1 MSDTCQA
8 HDALRLRVPEPQPAS
23 LFHPEPPM
31 PQDKDP
37 RAHTA
42 LSQRGRSA
50 GSGPGI
56 AVNPP
61 VVRLSTVLFDS
72 LESLRQAE
80 IRTTGPERSLT
91 YGANG
96 NPTAFALQDLIS
108 ELEGAHGTCLYPTG
122 LAAVAQMFQSFLRPG
137 DHVLITESVYGPVRR
152 LAKTMLTAFDI
163 QFDFYAAD
171 GSNVESL
178 IKANTRMIYA
188 EVPGSLTF
196 DMCDLPALSQLCKAR
211 NLLLA
216 VDNSWGS
223 GVLYKPLALGAD
235 ISLMAL
241 TKYVAGHSDVMMGS
255 VSTTEAHWHTLK
267 TMNTA
272 VGNTVSPDDAY
283 LVLRG
288 ARSLAARM
296 AMHERHALQIA
307 QWLQAQ
313 PQVARVLYPALPDDP
328 GHAIWKRDFHGCN
341 GLLSFEFNTADR
353 QVLDRF
359 TGALKL
365 FGIGYS
371 WGGFESLI
379 TEVEQHGPER
389 GAGPML
395 RLQVGLESPED
406 LIADLRNGFAAE

>member
-1 MSDTCQA
+1 
-8 HDALRLRVPEPQPAS
+8 
-23 LFHPEPPM
+23 M
-31 PQDKDP
+31 PHDKDP

-50 GSGPGI
+50 GSGPGLS
-56 AVNPP
+56 VNPP
-61 VVRLSTVLFDS
+61 VVRISTVLFDS
-72 LESLRQAE
+72 LASLREAE
-80 IRTTGPERSLT
+80 VRTAGPERSLT

-96 NPTAFALQDLIS
+96 NPTAFALQDLIN
-108 ELEGAHGTCLYPTG
+108 ELENAHGTCLYPTG

-137 DHVLITESVYGPVRR
+137 DHVLMTESVYGPVRR
-152 LAKTMLTAFDI
+152 LANTMLTAFNI
-163 QFDFYAAD
+163 EFDYYAAD
-171 GSNVESL
+171 GSDVESL
-178 IKANTRMIYA
+178 IKPNTRMIYA

-196 DMCDLPALSQLCKAR
+196 DMCDLPALSRLCKAR

-223 GVLYKPLALGAD
+223 GVLFKPLTLGAD

-255 VSTTEAHWHTLK
+255 VSVTQAHWKTLK

-296 AMHERHALQIA
+296 AMHERHALQVA
-307 QWLQAQ
+307 QWLLEQ
-313 PQVARVLYPALPDDP
+313 PQVARVLYPALPNDP

-341 GLLSFEFNTADR
+341 GLLSFEFKTADG

-359 TGALKL
+359 VSALTL

-379 TEVEQHGPER
+379 TEIEQHGPDR
-389 GAGPML
+389 GYGPML
-395 RLQVGLESPED
+395 RLQIGLESPDD
-406 LIADLRNGFAAE
+406 LIADLQRAFAAV

>member
-1 MSDTCQA
+1 
-8 HDALRLRVPEPQPAS
+8 
-23 LFHPEPPM
+23 M

-96 NPTAFALQDLIS
+96 NLTAFALQDLIS

-178 IKANTRMIYA
+178 LKANTRMIYA

-223 GVLYKPLALGAD
+223 GVLYKPLELGAD

>member
-1 MSDTCQA
+1 
-8 HDALRLRVPEPQPAS
+8 
-23 LFHPEPPM
+23 M
-31 PQDKDP
+31 PHDKDP

-50 GSGPGI
+50 GSGPGLS
-56 AVNPP
+56 VNPP
-61 VVRLSTVLFDS
+61 VVRISTVLFDS
-72 LESLRQAE
+72 LAALRDAE
-80 IRTTGPERSLT
+80 VLTAGPERSLT

-96 NPTAFALQDLIS
+96 NPTAFALQDLIT
-108 ELEGAHGTCLYPTG
+108 ELESAHGTCLYPTG

-137 DHVLITESVYGPVRR
+137 DHVLMTESVYGPVRR
-152 LAKTMLTAFDI
+152 LANTMLKAFDI
-163 QFDFYAAD
+163 QFDYYAAN
-171 GSNVESL
+171 GSNIESL
-178 IKANTRMIYA
+178 IKPNTRMIYA

-196 DMCDLPALSQLCKAR
+196 DMCDLPALSRLCKAK

-223 GVLYKPLALGAD
+223 GVLFKPLELGAD

-255 VSTTEAHWHTLK
+255 VSVTEAHWKTLK
-267 TMNTA
+267 AMNTA

-296 AMHERHALQIA
+296 AMHERHALQVA
-307 QWLQAQ
+307 QWLQEQ
-313 PQVARVLYPALPDDP
+313 PQVARVLYPALESDP

-341 GLLSFEFNTADR
+341 GLLSFEFKSTDR

-359 TGALKL
+359 VGALKL

-379 TEVEQHGPER
+379 TEIEQHGPDR
-389 GAGPML
+389 GDGPML
-395 RLQVGLESPED
+395 RLQIGLESPDD
-406 LIADLRNGFAAE
+406 LIADLRSGFAAV

>member
-1 MSDTCQA
+1 
-8 HDALRLRVPEPQPAS
+8 
-23 LFHPEPPM
+23 M

-42 LSQRGRSA
+42 LSQHGRSA
-50 GSGPGI
+50 ASGAGLS
-56 AVNPP
+56 VNPP

-72 LESLRQAE
+72 LASLREAE
-80 IRTTGPERSLT
+80 VLTAGPERSLT

-96 NPTAFALQDLIS
+96 NPTAFALQDLVS

-122 LAAVAQMFQSFLRPG
+122 LAAVAQMFQAFLRPG

-152 LAKTMLTAFDI
+152 LVRTMLTAFDI

-171 GSNVESL
+171 GSDVESM
-178 IKANTRMIYA
+178 IKTNTRMIYA

-196 DMCDLPALSQLCKAR
+196 DLCDLPALSRLCKA
-211 NLLLA
+211 NDLLLA

-223 GVLYKPLALGAD
+223 GILYKPLELGAD

-255 VSTTEAHWHTLK
+255 VSTTEVHWKALK

-296 AMHERHALQIA
+296 AMHERHAMQVA
-307 QWLQAQ
+307 QWLQEQ
-313 PQVARVLYPALPDDP
+313 PQVARVLYPALPTDP
-328 GHAIWKRDFHGCN
+328 GHTIWKRDFHGCN
-341 GLLSFEFNTADR
+341 GLLSFEFTTTDR
-353 QVLDRF
+353 HVLDRF
-359 TGALKL
+359 VDALTL

-371 WGGFESLI
+371 WGGFESLV
-379 TEVEQHGPER
+379 TEVEHHGPSK
-389 GAGPML
+389 GYGPML
-395 RLQVGLESPED
+395 RLQIGLESPDD
-406 LIADLRNGFAAE
+406 LIADLQAGFTAG

>member
-1 MSDTCQA
+1 
-8 HDALRLRVPEPQPAS
+8 
-23 LFHPEPPM
+23 M
-31 PQDKDP
+31 PHSKDP

-50 GSGPGI
+50 SSGPGR

-72 LESLRQAE
+72 LESLREAE
-80 IRTTGPERSLT
+80 VRTAGPERSLT

-122 LAAVAQMFQSFLRPG
+122 LAAVAQMFQAFLRPG

-152 LAKTMLTAFDI
+152 LANTMLTAFDI

-171 GSNVESL
+171 GSNVASM

-196 DMCDLPALSQLCKAR
+196 DMCDLPALSQLCRSK

-223 GVLYKPLALGAD
+223 GVLFKPLELGAD

-255 VSTTEAHWHTLK
+255 VSTTEAHWKTLK
-267 TMNTA
+267 AMSTA

-307 QWLQAQ
+307 QWLQLQ
-313 PQVARVLYPALPDDP
+313 PQVARVLYPSLADDP

-341 GLLSFEFNTADR
+341 GLLSFEFKSADR
-353 QVLDRF
+353 QVTDRF
-359 TGALKL
+359 VNALKL

-379 TEVEQHGPER
+379 TEVEQHGPDC

-406 LIADLRNGFAAE
+406 LIADLQNGFAAG

>member
-1 MSDTCQA
+1 
-8 HDALRLRVPEPQPAS
+8 
-23 LFHPEPPM
+23 M

-406 LIADLRNGFAAE
+406 LIADLRNGFAAECPRQPL

>member
-1 MSDTCQA
+1 
-8 HDALRLRVPEPQPAS
+8 
-23 LFHPEPPM
+23 M
-31 PQDKDP
+31 PHDKDP

-50 GSGPGI
+50 GSGPGLS
-56 AVNPP
+56 VNPP
-61 VVRLSTVLFDS
+61 VVRISTVLFDS
-72 LESLRQAE
+72 LAALREAE
-80 IRTTGPERSLT
+80 VRTAGPERSLT

-96 NPTAFALQDLIS
+96 NPTAFALQDLIT
-108 ELEGAHGTCLYPTG
+108 ELESAHGTCLYPTG

-137 DHVLITESVYGPVRR
+137 DHVLMTESVYGPVRR
-152 LAKTMLTAFDI
+152 LANTMLKAFDI
-163 QFDFYAAD
+163 QFDYYAAN
-171 GSNVESL
+171 GSNIESL
-178 IKANTRMIYA
+178 IKPNTRMIYA

-196 DMCDLPALSQLCKAR
+196 DMCDLPALSRLCKAK

-223 GVLYKPLALGAD
+223 GVLFKPLELGAD

-255 VSTTEAHWHTLK
+255 VSVTEAHWKTLK
-267 TMNTA
+267 TMNIA

-296 AMHERHALQIA
+296 AMHERHALQVA
-307 QWLQAQ
+307 QWLLEQ
-313 PQVARVLYPALPDDP
+313 PQVARVLYPALESDP

-341 GLLSFEFNTADR
+341 GLLSFEFKTTDR

-359 TGALKL
+359 VGALKL

-379 TEVEQHGPER
+379 TEIEQHGPDR
-389 GAGPML
+389 GYGPML
-395 RLQVGLESPED
+395 RLQIGLESPDD
-406 LIADLRNGFAAE
+406 LIADLQCGFAAL

>member
-1 MSDTCQA
+1 
-8 HDALRLRVPEPQPAS
+8 
-23 LFHPEPPM
+23 M

-122 LAAVAQMFQSFLRPG
+122 LAAAAQMFQSFLRPG

-178 IKANTRMIYA
+178 LKANTRMIYA

>member
-1 MSDTCQA
+1 
-8 HDALRLRVPEPQPAS
+8 
-23 LFHPEPPM
+23 M
-31 PQDKDP
+31 PHHKDP

-50 GSGPGI
+50 GSGPGLS
-56 AVNPP
+56 VNPP
-61 VVRLSTVLFDS
+61 VVRISTVLFDS
-72 LESLRQAE
+72 LASLREAE
-80 IRTTGPERSLT
+80 VRTAGPERSLT

-96 NPTAFALQDLIS
+96 NPTAFALQDLIT
-108 ELEGAHGTCLYPTG
+108 ELESAHGTCLYPTG

-137 DHVLITESVYGPVRR
+137 DHVLMTESVYGPVRR
-152 LAKTMLTAFDI
+152 LANTMLKAFDI
-163 QFDFYAAD
+163 QFDYYAAN
-171 GSNVESL
+171 GSNIESL
-178 IKANTRMIYA
+178 IKPNTRMIYA

-196 DMCDLPALSQLCKAR
+196 DMCDLPAISRLCKAK

-223 GVLYKPLALGAD
+223 GVLFKPLELGAD

-255 VSTTEAHWHTLK
+255 VSVTEAHWKTLK

-288 ARSLAARM
+288 ARSLAPRM
-296 AMHERHALQIA
+296 AMHERPALQVA
-307 QWLQAQ
+307 QWLLEQ
-313 PQVARVLYPALPDDP
+313 PQVARVLYPALESDP

-341 GLLSFEFNTADR
+341 GLLSFEFKTTDR

-359 TGALKL
+359 VGALKL

-379 TEVEQHGPER
+379 TEIEQHGPDR
-389 GAGPML
+389 GDGPML
-395 RLQVGLESPED
+395 RLQIGLESPDD
-406 LIADLRNGFAAE
+406 LIADLRSGFAAV

>member
-1 MSDTCQA
+1 
-8 HDALRLRVPEPQPAS
+8 
-23 LFHPEPPM
+23 M
-31 PQDKDP
+31 PHDKDP

-50 GSGPGI
+50 GSGPGLS
-56 AVNPP
+56 VNPP
-61 VVRLSTVLFDS
+61 VVRISTVLFDS
-72 LESLRQAE
+72 LASLREAE
-80 IRTTGPERSLT
+80 VRTAGPERSLT

-96 NPTAFALQDLIS
+96 NPTAFALQDLIT
-108 ELEGAHGTCLYPTG
+108 ELESAHGTCLYPTG
-122 LAAVAQMFQSFLRPG
+122 LAAAAQMFQSFLRPG
-137 DHVLITESVYGPVRR
+137 DHVLMTESVYGPVRR
-152 LAKTMLTAFDI
+152 LANTMLKALDI
-163 QFDFYAAD
+163 QFDYYAAN
-171 GSNVESL
+171 GSNIESL
-178 IKANTRMIYA
+178 IKPNTRMIYA

-196 DMCDLPALSQLCKAR
+196 DMCDLPAISRLCKAK

-223 GVLYKPLALGAD
+223 GVLFKPLELGAD

-255 VSTTEAHWHTLK
+255 VSVTEAHWKTLK

-288 ARSLAARM
+288 ARSLAPRM
-296 AMHERHALQIA
+296 AMHERHALQVA
-307 QWLQAQ
+307 QWLLEQ
-313 PQVARVLYPALPDDP
+313 PQVARVLYPALESDP

-341 GLLSFEFNTADR
+341 GLLSFEFKTTDR

-359 TGALKL
+359 VGALKL

-379 TEVEQHGPER
+379 TEIEQHGPDR
-389 GAGPML
+389 GDGPML
-395 RLQVGLESPED
+395 RLQIGLESPDD
-406 LIADLRNGFAAE
+406 LIADLRSGFAAT

>member
-1 MSDTCQA
+1 
-8 HDALRLRVPEPQPAS
+8 
-23 LFHPEPPM
+23 M
-31 PQDKDP
+31 PHDKDP

-50 GSGPGI
+50 GSGPGLS
-56 AVNPP
+56 VNPP
-61 VVRLSTVLFDS
+61 VVRISTVLFDS
-72 LESLRQAE
+72 LASLREAE
-80 IRTTGPERSLT
+80 VRTAGPERSLT

-96 NPTAFALQDLIS
+96 NPTAFALQDLIT
-108 ELEGAHGTCLYPTG
+108 ELESAHGTCLYPTG
-122 LAAVAQMFQSFLRPG
+122 LAAAAQMFQSFLRPG
-137 DHVLITESVYGPVRR
+137 DHVLMTESVYGPVRR
-152 LAKTMLTAFDI
+152 LANTMLKALDI
-163 QFDFYAAD
+163 QFDYYAAN
-171 GSNVESL
+171 GSNIESL
-178 IKANTRMIYA
+178 IKPNTRMIYA

-196 DMCDLPALSQLCKAR
+196 DMCDLPAISRLCKAK

-223 GVLYKPLALGAD
+223 GVLFKPLELGAD

-255 VSTTEAHWHTLK
+255 VSVTEAHWKTLK

-288 ARSLAARM
+288 ARSLAPRM
-296 AMHERHALQIA
+296 AMHERHALQVA
-307 QWLQAQ
+307 QWLLEQ
-313 PQVARVLYPALPDDP
+313 PQVARVLYPALESDP

-341 GLLSFEFNTADR
+341 GLLSFEFKTTDR

-359 TGALKL
+359 VGALQL

-379 TEVEQHGPER
+379 TEIEQHGPDR
-389 GAGPML
+389 GDGPML
-395 RLQVGLESPED
+395 RLQIGLESPDD
-406 LIADLRNGFAAE
+406 LIADLRSGFAAT

>member
-1 MSDTCQA
+1 
-8 HDALRLRVPEPQPAS
+8 
-23 LFHPEPPM
+23 M
-31 PQDKDP
+31 PHDKDP

-50 GSGPGI
+50 GSGPGLS
-56 AVNPP
+56 VNPP
-61 VVRLSTVLFDS
+61 VVRISTVLFDS
-72 LESLRQAE
+72 LASLREAE
-80 IRTTGPERSLT
+80 VRTTGPERSLT

-137 DHVLITESVYGPVRR
+137 DHVLMTESVYGPVRR

-163 QFDFYAAD
+163 EFDYYAAN
-171 GSNVESL
+171 GSDIESL
-178 IKANTRMIYA
+178 IKPNTRMVYA

-196 DMCDLPALSQLCKAR
+196 DMCDLPALSRLCNAK

-223 GVLYKPLALGAD
+223 GVLFKPLELGAD

-255 VSTTEAHWHTLK
+255 VSVTEAHWKTLK

-296 AMHERHALQIA
+296 AMHERHALQVA
-307 QWLQAQ
+307 QWLLEQ
-313 PQVARVLYPALPDDP
+313 PQVARVLYPALENDP

-341 GLLSFEFNTADR
+341 GLLSFEFKTTDR

-359 TGALKL
+359 VGALKL

-371 WGGFESLI
+371 WGGFESLV
-379 TEVEQHGPER
+379 TEIEQHGPDR
-389 GAGPML
+389 GNGPML
-395 RLQVGLESPED
+395 RLQIGLESPDD
-406 LIADLRNGFAAE
+406 LIADLRSGFAAA

>member
-1 MSDTCQA
+1 
-8 HDALRLRVPEPQPAS
+8 
-23 LFHPEPPM
+23 M

>member
-1 MSDTCQA
+1 
-8 HDALRLRVPEPQPAS
+8 
-23 LFHPEPPM
+23 M
-31 PQDKDP
+31 PHDKDP

-50 GSGPGI
+50 GSGPGLS
-56 AVNPP
+56 VNPP
-61 VVRLSTVLFDS
+61 VVRISTVLFDS
-72 LESLRQAE
+72 LASLREAE
-80 IRTTGPERSLT
+80 VRTAGPERSLT

-96 NPTAFALQDLIS
+96 NPTAFALQDLIT
-108 ELEGAHGTCLYPTG
+108 ELESAHGTCLYPTG

-137 DHVLITESVYGPVRR
+137 DHVLMTESVYGPVRR
-152 LAKTMLTAFDI
+152 LANTMLKAFDI
-163 QFDFYAAD
+163 QFDYYAAN
-171 GSNVESL
+171 GSNIESL
-178 IKANTRMIYA
+178 IKPNTRMIYA

-196 DMCDLPALSQLCKAR
+196 DMCDLPAISRLCKAK
-211 NLLLA
+211 NLMLA

-223 GVLYKPLALGAD
+223 GVLFKPLELGAD

-255 VSTTEAHWHTLK
+255 VSVTEAHWKTLK

-296 AMHERHALQIA
+296 AMHERHALQVA
-307 QWLQAQ
+307 QWLLEQ
-313 PQVARVLYPALPDDP
+313 PQVARVLYPALESDP

-341 GLLSFEFNTADR
+341 GLLSFEFKTTDR

-359 TGALKL
+359 VGALKL

-379 TEVEQHGPER
+379 TEIEQHGPDR
-389 GAGPML
+389 GDGPML
-395 RLQVGLESPED
+395 RLQIGLESPDD
-406 LIADLRNGFAAE
+406 LITDLRSGFAAV

>member
-1 MSDTCQA
+1 
-8 HDALRLRVPEPQPAS
+8 
-23 LFHPEPPM
+23 M
-31 PQDKDP
+31 PHDKDP

-50 GSGPGI
+50 GSGPGLS
-56 AVNPP
+56 VNPP
-61 VVRLSTVLFDS
+61 VVRISTVLFDS
-72 LESLRQAE
+72 LAALREAE
-80 IRTTGPERSLT
+80 VRTAGPERSLT

-96 NPTAFALQDLIS
+96 NPTAFALQDLIT
-108 ELEGAHGTCLYPTG
+108 ELESAHGTCLYPTG

-137 DHVLITESVYGPVRR
+137 DHVLMTESVYGPVRR
-152 LAKTMLTAFDI
+152 LANTMLKAFDI
-163 QFDFYAAD
+163 QFDYYAAN
-171 GSNVESL
+171 GSNIESL
-178 IKANTRMIYA
+178 IKPNTRMIYA

-196 DMCDLPALSQLCKAR
+196 DMCDLPALSRLCKAK

-223 GVLYKPLALGAD
+223 GVLFKPLELGAD

-255 VSTTEAHWHTLK
+255 VSVTEAHWKTLK
-267 TMNTA
+267 TMNIA

-296 AMHERHALQIA
+296 AMHERHALQVA
-307 QWLQAQ
+307 QWLLEQ
-313 PQVARVLYPALPDDP
+313 PQVARVLYPALESDP

-341 GLLSFEFNTADR
+341 GLLSFEFKTTDR

-359 TGALKL
+359 VGALKQ

-379 TEVEQHGPER
+379 TEIEQHGPDR
-389 GAGPML
+389 GDGPML
-395 RLQVGLESPED
+395 RLQIGLESPDD
-406 LIADLRNGFAAE
+406 LIADLQCGFAAL

>member
-1 MSDTCQA
+1 
-8 HDALRLRVPEPQPAS
+8 
-23 LFHPEPPM
+23 M

-50 GSGPGI
+50 DSGPGI

>member
-1 MSDTCQA
+1 
-8 HDALRLRVPEPQPAS
+8 
-23 LFHPEPPM
+23 M
-31 PQDKDP
+31 PHDKDP

-50 GSGPGI
+50 GSGPGLS
-56 AVNPP
+56 VNPP
-61 VVRLSTVLFDS
+61 VVRISTVLFDS
-72 LESLRQAE
+72 LASLREAE
-80 IRTTGPERSLT
+80 VRTAGPERSLT

-96 NPTAFALQDLIS
+96 NPTAFALQDLIT
-108 ELEGAHGTCLYPTG
+108 ELESAHGTCLYPTG

-137 DHVLITESVYGPVRR
+137 DHVLMTESVYVPVRR
-152 LAKTMLTAFDI
+152 LANTMLKAFDI
-163 QFDFYAAD
+163 QFDYYAAN
-171 GSNVESL
+171 GSNIESL
-178 IKANTRMIYA
+178 IKPNTRMIYA

-196 DMCDLPALSQLCKAR
+196 DMCDLPAISRLCKAK

-223 GVLYKPLALGAD
+223 GVLFKPLELGAD

-255 VSTTEAHWHTLK
+255 VSVTEAHWKTLK

-296 AMHERHALQIA
+296 AMHERHALQVA
-307 QWLQAQ
+307 QWLLEQ
-313 PQVARVLYPALPDDP
+313 PQVARVLYPALESDP

-341 GLLSFEFNTADR
+341 GLLSFEFKTTDR

-359 TGALKL
+359 VGALKL

-379 TEVEQHGPER
+379 TEIEQHGPDH
-389 GAGPML
+389 GDGPML
-395 RLQVGLESPED
+395 RLQIGLESPDD
-406 LIADLRNGFAAE
+406 LIADLRSGFAAV

>member
-1 MSDTCQA
+1 
-8 HDALRLRVPEPQPAS
+8 
-23 LFHPEPPM
+23 M
-31 PQDKDP
+31 PHDKDP

-50 GSGPGI
+50 GSGPGLS
-56 AVNPP
+56 VNPP
-61 VVRLSTVLFDS
+61 VVRISTVLFDS
-72 LESLRQAE
+72 LASLREAE
-80 IRTTGPERSLT
+80 VRTAGPERSLT

-96 NPTAFALQDLIS
+96 NPTAFALQDLIT
-108 ELEGAHGTCLYPTG
+108 ELERAHGTCLYPTG
-122 LAAVAQMFQSFLRPG
+122 LAAAAQMFQSFLRPG
-137 DHVLITESVYGPVRR
+137 DHVLMTESVYGPVRR
-152 LAKTMLTAFDI
+152 LANTMLKAFDI
-163 QFDFYAAD
+163 QFDYYAAN
-171 GSNVESL
+171 GSNIESL
-178 IKANTRMIYA
+178 IKPNTRMIYA

-196 DMCDLPALSQLCKAR
+196 DMCDLPAISRLCKAK

-223 GVLYKPLALGAD
+223 GVLFKPLELGAD

-255 VSTTEAHWHTLK
+255 VSVTEAHWKTLK

-288 ARSLAARM
+288 ARSLAPRM
-296 AMHERHALQIA
+296 AMHERHALQVA
-307 QWLQAQ
+307 QWLLEQ
-313 PQVARVLYPALPDDP
+313 PQVARVLYPALESDP

-341 GLLSFEFNTADR
+341 GLLSFEFKTTDR

-359 TGALKL
+359 VGALKL

-379 TEVEQHGPER
+379 TEIEQHGPDR
-389 GAGPML
+389 GDGPML
-395 RLQVGLESPED
+395 RLQIGLESPDD
-406 LIADLRNGFAAE
+406 LIADLRSGFAAV

>member
-1 MSDTCQA
+1 
-8 HDALRLRVPEPQPAS
+8 
-23 LFHPEPPM
+23 M

-108 ELEGAHGTCLYPTG
+108 ELEGAYGTCLYPTG

-223 GVLYKPLALGAD
+223 GVLYKPLELGAD

-313 PQVARVLYPALPDDP
+313 PQVAHVLYPALPDDP

>member
-1 MSDTCQA
+1 MS
-8 HDALRLRVPEPQPAS
+8 H
-23 LFHPEPPM
+23 
-31 PQDKDP
+31 DKDP

-50 GSGPGI
+50 GSGPGLS
-56 AVNPP
+56 VNPP
-61 VVRLSTVLFDS
+61 VVRISTVLFDS
-72 LESLRQAE
+72 LASLREAE
-80 IRTTGPERSLT
+80 VRTAGPERSLT

-152 LAKTMLTAFDI
+152 LTKTMLTAFDI
-163 QFDFYAAD
+163 EFDYYTAN
-171 GSNVESL
+171 GSDIESL
-178 IKANTRMIYA
+178 IKPNTRMVYA

-196 DMCDLPALSQLCKAR
+196 DMCDLPALSRLCKAK

-223 GVLYKPLALGAD
+223 GVLFKPLELGAD

-255 VSTTEAHWHTLK
+255 VSVTEAHWKTLK

-296 AMHERHALQIA
+296 AMHERHALQVA
-307 QWLQAQ
+307 QWLLEQ
-313 PQVARVLYPALPDDP
+313 PQVARVLYPALENDP

-341 GLLSFEFNTADR
+341 GLLSFEFKTTDR

-359 TGALKL
+359 VGALKL

-371 WGGFESLI
+371 WGGFESLV
-379 TEVEQHGPER
+379 TEIEQHGPDR
-389 GAGPML
+389 GNGPML
-395 RLQVGLESPED
+395 RLQIGLESPDD
-406 LIADLRNGFAAE
+406 LITDLRSGFAAA

>member
-1 MSDTCQA
+1 
-8 HDALRLRVPEPQPAS
+8 
-23 LFHPEPPM
+23 M

-50 GSGPGI
+50 ASGPGI

-80 IRTTGPERSLT
+80 IRTAGPERSLT

-163 QFDFYAAD
+163 QFDFYAAN

-196 DMCDLPALSQLCKAR
+196 DMCDLPSLSQLCKAR

-223 GVLYKPLALGAD
+223 GVLYKPLELGAD

-307 QWLQAQ
+307 QWLQTQ

-341 GLLSFEFNTADR
+341 GLLSFEFNTVDR

-365 FGIGYS
+365 FGVGYS

-389 GAGPML
+389 DGGPML
-395 RLQVGLESPED
+395 RLQIGLESPED
-406 LIADLRNGFAAE
+406 LIADLRNGFAAG

>member
-1 MSDTCQA
+1 
-8 HDALRLRVPEPQPAS
+8 
-23 LFHPEPPM
+23 M

-80 IRTTGPERSLT
+80 IRTMGPERSLT

>member
-1 MSDTCQA
+1 
-8 HDALRLRVPEPQPAS
+8 
-23 LFHPEPPM
+23 M

-50 GSGPGI
+50 ASGPGI

-80 IRTTGPERSLT
+80 IRTAGPERSLT

-96 NPTAFALQDLIS
+96 SPTAFALQDLIS

-163 QFDFYAAD
+163 QFDFYAAN

-196 DMCDLPALSQLCKAR
+196 DMCDLPSLSQLCKAR

-223 GVLYKPLALGAD
+223 GVLYKPLELGAD

-307 QWLQAQ
+307 QWLQTQ
-313 PQVARVLYPALPDDP
+313 PQVARVLYPALPDDQ

-341 GLLSFEFNTADR
+341 GLLSFEFNTVDR

-365 FGIGYS
+365 FGVGYS

-379 TEVEQHGPER
+379 TEVEQHGPEH
-389 GAGPML
+389 GSGPML

-406 LIADLRNGFAAE
+406 LIADLQNGFAAG

>member
-1 MSDTCQA
+1 
-8 HDALRLRVPEPQPAS
+8 
-23 LFHPEPPM
+23 M

-50 GSGPGI
+50 ASGPGI

-80 IRTTGPERSLT
+80 IRAAGPERSLT

-163 QFDFYAAD
+163 PFDFYAAD

-196 DMCDLPALSQLCKAR
+196 DMCDLPSLSQLCKAR

-223 GVLYKPLALGAD
+223 GVLYKPLELGAD

-307 QWLQAQ
+307 QWLQTQ

-341 GLLSFEFNTADR
+341 GLLSFEFNTVDR

-365 FGIGYS
+365 FGVGYS

-389 GAGPML
+389 DSGPML
-395 RLQVGLESPED
+395 RLQIGLESPED
-406 LIADLRNGFAAE
+406 LIADLRKGFAAG

>member
-1 MSDTCQA
+1 
-8 HDALRLRVPEPQPAS
+8 
-23 LFHPEPPM
+23 M

-108 ELEGAHGTCLYPTG
+108 ELEGAYGTCLYPTG

-223 GVLYKPLALGAD
+223 GVLYKPLELGAD

-359 TGALKL
+359 TGALEL

>member
-1 MSDTCQA
+1 
-8 HDALRLRVPEPQPAS
+8 
-23 LFHPEPPM
+23 M

-108 ELEGAHGTCLYPTG
+108 ELEVAHGTCLYPTG

-223 GVLYKPLALGAD
+223 GVLYKPLELGAD

-379 TEVEQHGPER
+379 TEVEQHAPER

>member
-1 MSDTCQA
+1 
-8 HDALRLRVPEPQPAS
+8 
-23 LFHPEPPM
+23 M
-31 PQDKDP
+31 PHDKDP

-50 GSGPGI
+50 GSGPGLS
-56 AVNPP
+56 VNPP
-61 VVRLSTVLFDS
+61 VVRISTVLFDS
-72 LESLRQAE
+72 LAALREAE
-80 IRTTGPERSLT
+80 VRTAGTERSLT

-96 NPTAFALQDLIS
+96 NPTAFALQDLIT
-108 ELEGAHGTCLYPTG
+108 ELESAHGTCLYPTG

-137 DHVLITESVYGPVRR
+137 DHVLMTESVYGPVRR
-152 LAKTMLTAFDI
+152 LANTMLKAFDI
-163 QFDFYAAD
+163 QFDYYAAN
-171 GSNVESL
+171 GSNIESL
-178 IKANTRMIYA
+178 IKPNTRMIYA

-196 DMCDLPALSQLCKAR
+196 DMCDLPAISRLCKAK

-223 GVLYKPLALGAD
+223 GVLFKPLELGAD

-255 VSTTEAHWHTLK
+255 VSVTEAHWKTLK

-296 AMHERHALQIA
+296 AMHERHALQVA
-307 QWLQAQ
+307 QWLLEQ
-313 PQVARVLYPALPDDP
+313 PQVARVLYPALESDP

-341 GLLSFEFNTADR
+341 GLLSFEFKTTDR

-359 TGALKL
+359 VGALKL

-379 TEVEQHGPER
+379 TEIEQHGPDR
-389 GAGPML
+389 GDGPML
-395 RLQVGLESPED
+395 RLQIGLESPDD
-406 LIADLRNGFAAE
+406 LIADLRSGFAAV

>member
-1 MSDTCQA
+1 
-8 HDALRLRVPEPQPAS
+8 
-23 LFHPEPPM
+23 M
-31 PQDKDP
+31 PHDKDP

-50 GSGPGI
+50 GSGPGLS
-56 AVNPP
+56 VNPP
-61 VVRLSTVLFDS
+61 VVRISTVLFDS
-72 LESLRQAE
+72 LASLREAE
-80 IRTTGPERSLT
+80 VRTAGPERSLT

-96 NPTAFALQDLIS
+96 NPTAFALQDLIT
-108 ELEGAHGTCLYPTG
+108 ELESAHGTCLYPTG
-122 LAAVAQMFQSFLRPG
+122 LAAAAQMFQSFLRPG
-137 DHVLITESVYGPVRR
+137 DHVLMTESVYGPVRR
-152 LAKTMLTAFDI
+152 LANTMLKALDI
-163 QFDFYAAD
+163 QFDYYAAN
-171 GSNVESL
+171 GSNIEPL
-178 IKANTRMIYA
+178 IKPNTRMIYA

-196 DMCDLPALSQLCKAR
+196 DMCDLPAISRLCKAK

-216 VDNSWGS
+216 VVNSWGS
-223 GVLYKPLALGAD
+223 GVLFKPLELGAD

-255 VSTTEAHWHTLK
+255 VSVTEAHWKTLK

-288 ARSLAARM
+288 ARSLAPRM
-296 AMHERHALQIA
+296 AMHERHALQVA
-307 QWLQAQ
+307 QWLLEQ
-313 PQVARVLYPALPDDP
+313 PQVARVLYPALESDP

-341 GLLSFEFNTADR
+341 GLLSFEFKTTDR

-359 TGALKL
+359 VGALKL

-379 TEVEQHGPER
+379 TEIEQHGPDR
-389 GAGPML
+389 GDGPML
-395 RLQVGLESPED
+395 RLQIGLESPDD
-406 LIADLRNGFAAE
+406 LIADLRSGFAAT

>member
-1 MSDTCQA
+1 
-8 HDALRLRVPEPQPAS
+8 
-23 LFHPEPPM
+23 M

-108 ELEGAHGTCLYPTG
+108 ELEGAYGTCLYPTG

-223 GVLYKPLALGAD
+223 GVLYKPLELGAD

>member
-1 MSDTCQA
+1 
-8 HDALRLRVPEPQPAS
+8 
-23 LFHPEPPM
+23 M

-50 GSGPGI
+50 SSGPGLS
-56 AVNPP
+56 VNPP
-61 VVRLSTVLFDS
+61 VVRVSTLLFDS
-72 LESLRQAE
+72 LASLREAE
-80 IRTTGPERSLT
+80 ARAAGPERSLT

-96 NPTAFALQDLIS
+96 NPTAFALQDLIT
-108 ELEGAHGTCLYPTG
+108 ELERAHGTCLYPTG
-122 LAAVAQMFQSFLRPG
+122 LAAVAQMFQAFLRPG
-137 DHVLITESVYGPVRR
+137 DHVLITEGVYGPVRR
-152 LAKTMLTAFDI
+152 LARTMLTAFAI
-163 QFDFYAAD
+163 EFDFYAAD
-171 GSNVESL
+171 GSDIEAL
-178 IKANTRMIYA
+178 IKPNTRMIYA
-188 EVPGSLTF
+188 EVPGSQTF
-196 DMCDLPALSQLCKAR
+196 AMCDLPALSRLCKAR
-211 NLLLA
+211 GLLLA

-223 GVLYKPLALGAD
+223 GVLFKPLELGAD

-255 VSTTEAHWHTLK
+255 VSTTEAHWATLK

-296 AMHERHALQIA
+296 AMHERHALQVA

-313 PQVARVLYPALPDDP
+313 EQVARVLHPALPDHP

-341 GLLSFEFNTADR
+341 GLLSFEFKTPER

-359 TGALKL
+359 VGALRL

-371 WGGFESLI
+371 WGGFESLV
-379 TEVEQHGPER
+379 TEVGHHGI
-389 GAGPML
+389 ANACGPTL
-395 RLQVGLESPED
+395 RLQIGLESPED
-406 LIADLRNGFAAE
+406 LIADLQAGFAAASAG

>member
-1 MSDTCQA
+1 
-8 HDALRLRVPEPQPAS
+8 
-23 LFHPEPPM
+23 M
-31 PQDKDP
+31 PHSKDP

-50 GSGPGI
+50 SSGPGL

-61 VVRLSTVLFDS
+61 VVRISTVLFDS
-72 LESLRQAE
+72 LNSLREAE
-80 IRTTGPERSLT
+80 MRSKGPERSLT

-96 NPTAFALQDLIS
+96 NPTAFALQDLVS

-137 DHVLITESVYGPVRR
+137 DHVLLTESVYGPVRR
-152 LAKTMLTAFDI
+152 LANTLLKAFDI

-171 GSNVESL
+171 GSDVESM

-196 DMCDLPALSQLCKAR
+196 DMCDLPALSQLCKAKS
-211 NLLLA
+211 LLLA

-223 GVLYKPLALGAD
+223 GVLYKPLELGAD

-255 VSTTEAHWHTLK
+255 VSTTENHWQTLK
-267 TMNTA
+267 AMNTA

-296 AMHERHALQIA
+296 AMHERHAMQVA
-307 QWLQAQ
+307 QWLQGQ

-341 GLLSFEFNTADR
+341 GLLSFEFKTADR

-359 TGALKL
+359 VSALKL

-371 WGGFESLI
+371 WGGFESLV
-379 TEVEQHGPER
+379 TEIEQHGPDR

-395 RLQVGLESPED
+395 RLQIGLESPED
-406 LIADLRNGFAAE
+406 LIADLQNGFAAG

>member
-1 MSDTCQA
+1 MQ
-8 HDALRLRVPEPQPAS
+8 H
-23 LFHPEPPM
+23 
-31 PQDKDP
+31 DKDP

-50 GSGPGI
+50 GSGPGLS
-56 AVNPP
+56 VNPP
-61 VVRLSTVLFDS
+61 VVRISTVLFDS
-72 LESLRQAE
+72 LAALREAE
-80 IRTTGPERSLT
+80 VRTAGPERSLT

-96 NPTAFALQDLIS
+96 NPTAFALQDLIT
-108 ELEGAHGTCLYPTG
+108 ELESAHGTCLYPTG

-137 DHVLITESVYGPVRR
+137 DHVLMTESVYGPVRR
-152 LAKTMLTAFDI
+152 LANTMLKAFDI
-163 QFDFYAAD
+163 QFDYYAAN
-171 GSNVESL
+171 GSNIESL
-178 IKANTRMIYA
+178 IKPNTRMIYA

-196 DMCDLPALSQLCKAR
+196 DMCDLPAISRLCKAK

-223 GVLYKPLALGAD
+223 GVLFKPLELGAD

-255 VSTTEAHWHTLK
+255 VSVTEAHWKTLK

-296 AMHERHALQIA
+296 AMHERHALQVA
-307 QWLQAQ
+307 QWLLEQ
-313 PQVARVLYPALPDDP
+313 PQVTRVLYPALESDP

-341 GLLSFEFNTADR
+341 GLLSFEFKTTDR

-359 TGALKL
+359 VGALKL

-379 TEVEQHGPER
+379 TEIEQHGPDR
-389 GAGPML
+389 GDGPML
-395 RLQVGLESPED
+395 RLQIGLESPDD
-406 LIADLRNGFAAE
+406 LIADLRSGFAAV